1 MSSQLPEIN
10 PLWVIAMISCGGI
23 GVIIHILIT
32 LRTLP
37 LLFSSK
43 ITQNGKILTF
53 ACILVFIFN
62 GMACLIWLLFRT
74 NLLIPISIISCKFI
88 YVTNFLFYF
97 IAKYILH
104 CVLIGRT
111 YLAFIGTPYQMKS
124 KLMKIYVII
133 VSLHFFIT
141 ISFWARG
148 VFPNVLKGVWMEYSI
163 CTLFSE
169 NAQNTFT
176 VKLCAIL
183 VGAEDFIVG
192 SMTLYIILKR
202 FLNLSNTSEG
212 SRMVHLS
219 IRYGIV
225 ACVAMVSTLF
235 LFTLAIP
242 FWPNVTFIIAI
253 DATINSLCVFCVL
266 SVGSKVYNIL
276 CFPFRCVEKQY
287 FDEKAIK
294 IIIHGAP
301 VVNEGTNNTTNKTN
315 IVKKI
320 VDQTVLHKH
329 IQLQSRYS

>member
-235 LFTLAIP
+235 LFTLA
-242 FWPNVTFIIAI
+242 
-253 DATINSLCVFCVL
+253 
-266 SVGSKVYNIL
+266 
-276 CFPFRCVEKQY
+276 
-287 FDEKAIK
+287 
-294 IIIHGAP
+294 
-301 VVNEGTNNTTNKTN
+301 
-315 IVKKI
+315 
-320 VDQTVLHKH
+320 
-329 IQLQSRYS
+329 